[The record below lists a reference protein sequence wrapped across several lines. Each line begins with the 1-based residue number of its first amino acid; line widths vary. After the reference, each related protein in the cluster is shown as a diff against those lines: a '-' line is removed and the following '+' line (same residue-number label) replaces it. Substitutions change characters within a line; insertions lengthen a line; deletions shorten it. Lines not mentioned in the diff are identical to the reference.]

1 MSVEYK
7 DYYQI
12 LGVDRNAS
20 QEEISKAFKKLAR
33 KYHPDLNTDNP
44 EAEKKFKEINEAYAA
59 LKDPEKRKQYDQF
72 GADFEHGQDFD
83 PRNFQ
88 NMHFNFGGAGAGGGA
103 ESFGG
108 SGYSDF
114 FDLLFGNL
122 FGQGGGQGG
131 RRRTYSTT
139 FGSDPFGGGF
149 GADMG
154 TQSGFSG
161 KGEDSEAS
169 LELTLEEAARGGKK
183 SIALQEHGPR
193 GGVQSKNL
201 EVNIP
206 AGVTEGSKIRLSG
219 QGNPGRGGQRGDLY
233 LRVKLKP
240 HHLFRV
246 ENKNIVLD
254 LPLTPWEAAL
264 GTSVRVPTL
273 EGSVDMKIPPGTSS
287 GKKLR
292 LKGKGLGRGKNKG
305 DQLVRAMI
313 KTPQKPSDKE
323 KELWEQLAQE
333 SDFRPRNF

>member
-44 EAEKKFKEINEAYAA
+44 EAENKFKEVNEAYAV
-59 LKDPEKRKQYDQF
+59 LKDPEKRKKYDQF
-72 GADFEHGQDFD
+72 GADWEHGQDFD

-88 NMHFNFGGAGAGGGA
+88 NMHFNFGGAGGGA

-108 SGYSDF
+108 SEYSDF

-131 RRRTYSTT
+131 RRKTYSTT

-149 GADMG
+149 DTDMG
-154 TQSGFSG
+154 MGSGFSA
-161 KGEDSEAS
+161 KGEDSEAT

-183 SIALQEHGPR
+183 SIALQEQGAR
-193 GGVQSKNL
+193 GGVQNKNL

-206 AGVTEGSKIRLSG
+206 PGVTEGSKIRLSG
-219 QGNPGRGGQRGDLY
+219 QGSPGMRGQRGDLY
-233 LRVKLKP
+233 LRVKLKS

-246 ENKNIVLD
+246 EKKNIVLD
-254 LPLTPWEAAL
+254 LPLAPWEAAL
-264 GTSVRVPTL
+264 GATVRVPTL
-273 EGSVDMKIPPGTSS
+273 EGSVNMKIPPGTSS

-305 DQLVRAMI
+305 DQLVQAMI
-313 KTPQKPSDKE
+313 KMPQKPSQKE

-333 SDFRPRNF
+333 SDFQPRNF

>member
-44 EAEKKFKEINEAYAA
+44 EAENKFKEVNEAYAV
-59 LKDPEKRKQYDQF
+59 LKDPEKRKKYDQF
-72 GADFEHGQDFD
+72 GADWEHGQDFD

-88 NMHFNFGGAGAGGGA
+88 NMHFNFGGAGGGA

-108 SGYSDF
+108 SEYSDF

-139 FGSDPFGGGF
+139 FGNDPFGGGF
-149 GADMG
+149 DRDMG
-154 TQSGFSG
+154 MGSGFSA
-161 KGEDSEAS
+161 KGEDSEAT

-183 SIALQEHGPR
+183 SIALQEQGAR
-193 GGVQSKNL
+193 GGVQNKNL

-206 AGVTEGSKIRLSG
+206 PGVTEGSKIRLSG
-219 QGNPGRGGQRGDLY
+219 QGSPGMKGQRGDLY

-246 ENKNIVLD
+246 EKKNIVLD
-254 LPLTPWEAAL
+254 LPLAPWEAAL
-264 GTSVRVPTL
+264 GATVRVPTL
-273 EGSVDMKIPPGTSS
+273 EGSVNMKIPPGTSS

-305 DQLVRAMI
+305 DQLVQAMI
-313 KTPQKPSDKE
+313 KMPQKPSQKE

-333 SDFRPRNF
+333 SDFQPRNF

>member
-7 DYYQI
+7 DYYQM

-33 KYHPDLNTDNP
+33 KYHPDLNTNDP
-44 EAEKKFKEINEAYAA
+44 EAEKKFKEANEAYAV
-59 LKDPEKRKQYDQF
+59 LKDPEKRKKYDQF
-72 GADFEHGQDFD
+72 GADWEHGQDFD

-88 NMHFNFGGAGAGGGA
+88 NMHFNFGGAGGGA

-131 RRRTYSTT
+131 RRRAYSTT

-149 GADMG
+149 GSDMG
-154 TQSGFSG
+154 SGFSG
-161 KGEDSEAS
+161 KGEDSEAAI
-169 LELTLEEAARGGKK
+169 ELTLEEAARGGKK
-183 SIALQEHGPR
+183 SITLQEQGSR
-193 GGVQSKNL
+193 GGVQGKNL

-206 AGVTEGSKIRLSG
+206 PGVTEGSKIRLSG
-219 QGNPGRGGQRGDLY
+219 QGSPGMGGQRGDLY
-233 LRVKLKP
+233 LWVKLKP

-246 ENKNIVLD
+246 EEKNVVLD
-254 LPLTPWEAAL
+254 LPLAPWEAAL

-313 KTPQKPSDKE
+313 KVPRKPGEKE
-323 KELWEQLAQE
+323 KELWEQLARE
-333 SDFRPRNF
+333 SDFQPRNF

>member
-33 KYHPDLNTDNP
+33 QYHPDLNTDNP
-44 EAEKKFKEINEAYAA
+44 EAEKKFKEINEAYAV
-59 LKDPEKRKQYDQF
+59 LKDTEKRKQYDQF

-88 NMHFNFGGAGAGGGA
+88 NMHFNFGGTGSGGA
-103 ESFGG
+103 EGFGG

-122 FGQGGGQGG
+122 FGQGGAQGG

-149 GADMG
+149 GSDMG
-154 TQSGFSG
+154 RGSGFSG
-161 KGEDSEAS
+161 KGEDSEAT

-183 SIALQEHGPR
+183 SIALQEQGP
-193 GGVQSKNL
+193 GGGMQSKNL
-201 EVNIP
+201 DVNIP
-206 AGVTEGSKIRLSG
+206 PGVTEGSKIRLSG
-219 QGNPGRGGQRGDLY
+219 QGSPGMGGQRGDLY

-246 ENKNIVLD
+246 ENRNVELD
-254 LPLTPWEAAL
+254 LPLAPWEAAL
-264 GTSVRVPTL
+264 GTTVQVPTL
-273 EGSVDMKIPPGTSS
+273 EGTTVDLKIPQGTNS

-305 DQLVRAMI
+305 DQLVRTVI
-313 KTPQKPSDKE
+313 KVPQKPSEKE
-323 KELWEQLAQE
+323 KELWEQLAQQ
-333 SDFRPRNF
+333 SDFQPRNF